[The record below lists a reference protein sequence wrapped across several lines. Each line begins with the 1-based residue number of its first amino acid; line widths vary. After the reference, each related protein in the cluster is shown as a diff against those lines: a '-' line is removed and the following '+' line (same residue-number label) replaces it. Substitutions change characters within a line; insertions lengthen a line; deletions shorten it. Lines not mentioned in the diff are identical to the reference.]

1 MSQTKNAVSRSQKL
15 TLASLLITGL
25 LIAGSTLGFSA
36 NKTET
41 IDATAMG
48 TSTQMGSEFS
58 VTLNIDDYSTQA
70 DKQILVEAFQKGGDK
85 GLVNALSKMKA
96 AGHIE
101 VTGTLGYDCSYIQM
115 IPTPTGRKIRF
126 VTNRPLRF
134 GEVYWDTRSTDY
146 NLTAGEFDLN
156 DTDKSKS
163 TGKLYPAAELV
174 IDKQGEL
181 QMNLIGNPYNLVNVL
196 DWKGARGIGIDRGYA
211 AAPIR
216 SAGAVGRATSPGA
229 RRHLSPLAGR
239 GRPSG
244 ARSGEGDSPRVE
256 NSMR

>member
-1 MSQTKNAVSRSQKL
+1 MLQKKNAVPRTLKL
-15 TLASLLITGL
+15 AIGSLLITGL
-25 LIAGSTLGFSA
+25 LIVGSTPGFSA

-101 VTGTLGYDCSYIQM
+101 VTGALGYDCSYIQM

-156 DTDKSKS
+156 DADKSKS
-163 TGKLYPAAELV
+163 TGKLYTAAELV

-196 DWKGARGIGIDRGYA
+196 DWKG
-211 AAPIR
+211 
-216 SAGAVGRATSPGA
+216 TPG
-229 RRHLSPLAGR
+229 
-239 GRPSG
+239 
-244 ARSGEGDSPRVE
+244 V
-256 NSMR
+256 N

>member
-1 MSQTKNAVSRSQKL
+1 MEMVQNKNAALRALKL
-15 TLASLLITGL
+15 TLGSLLIIGL
-25 LIAGSTLGFSA
+25 LIAGSTPGFSA
-36 NKTET
+36 NKSET

-48 TSTQMGSEFS
+48 TSTQMGSQFS
-58 VTLNIDDYSTQA
+58 ITLNIYDYSTQA
-70 DKQILVEAFQKGGDK
+70 DKQILVDAFQKGKDQ

-163 TGKLYPAAELV
+163 TGVLYPAAELV

-181 QMNLIGNPYNLVNVL
+181 QMNLIGNPWNLVDVL
-196 DWKGARGIGIDRGYA
+196 DWKG
-211 AAPIR
+211 
-216 SAGAVGRATSPGA
+216 TPG
-229 RRHLSPLAGR
+229 
-239 GRPSG
+239 
-244 ARSGEGDSPRVE
+244 V
-256 NSMR
+256 N